1 MFEKHSFGA
10 ELRDH
15 NSHPEGGVAAS
26 RHKIAMHRFEE
37 KRSRRLAMEATA
49 PRKPSAAGR
58 LKETFGGLAAI
69 VLRRA

>member
-37 KRSRRLAMEATA
+37 KRSQRLAMEATA
-49 PRKPSAAGR
+49 PRQTSTAGR
-58 LKETFGGLAAI
+58 LIEMLGSFAAL